1 MTQTKIII
9 YDFDGTI
16 ADSLAMA
23 IQTYNEIAKEKG
35 FKYVT
40 EAKLEALRGQTP
52 RAVLKELGVNLYQAP
67 RLLHRVLKEVKHI
80 VASLNT
86 QPGMKDL
93 LYQAR
98 EAGFKQAILT
108 TNLEENVKAF
118 LLKNDIDIFDYLYCG
133 SSPFGKDK
141 FLKRLIKDA
150 GYDAREAVYVG
161 DEARDIEAAKKAG
174 MDIICVDWG
183 YNTRHIL
190 EQNRP
195 TAVVSKPEEILEI
208 LQAA

>member
-1 MTQTKIII
+1 
-9 YDFDGTI
+9 
-16 ADSLAMA
+16 
-23 IQTYNEIAKEKG
+23 
-35 FKYVT
+35 
-40 EAKLEALRGQTP
+40 
-52 RAVLKELGVNLYQAP
+52 LKE
-67 RLLHRVLKEVKHI
+67 
-80 VASLNT
+80 
-86 QPGMKDL
+86 L

-118 LLKNDIDIFDYLYCG
+118 LVNNDIDIFDYLYCG

-141 FLKRLIKDA
+141 FLKRLIKEA
-150 GYDAREAVYVG
+150 GFAAGEAVYVG

-190 EQNRP
+190 EQNHP
-195 TAVVSKPEEILEI
+195 TAAVSKPEDILKI
-208 LQAA
+208 LQAG